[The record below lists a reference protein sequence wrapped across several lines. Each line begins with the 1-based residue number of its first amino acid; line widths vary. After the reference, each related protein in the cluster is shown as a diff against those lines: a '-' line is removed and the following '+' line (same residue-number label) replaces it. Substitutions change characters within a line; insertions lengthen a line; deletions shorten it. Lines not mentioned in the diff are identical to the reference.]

1 MKREKQIRGP
11 DLSQQRL
18 WTDRARL
25 REEGCSEKG
34 MRGGVKRGANLRAEF
49 AFVSIEF
56 CLFLKKS
63 IELKK
68 KINSIFY
75 FLNIVLCW

>member
-1 MKREKQIRGP
+1 
-11 DLSQQRL
+11 
-18 WTDRARL
+18 
-25 REEGCSEKG
+25 
-34 MRGGVKRGANLRAEF
+34 MRGSVKRGANLRAEF

-75 FLNIVLCW
+75 FLNIVLC